1 MIRGVIFDL
10 DGVIVSTDAL
20 HCQAWVE
27 TSRRWGIPFTPKDN
41 DLLRGVSRMESVEI
55 ICRVGNRAL
64 SPDEKAQFAE
74 EKNRRYGELLESLT
88 PSDILPD
95 VLETLEE
102 LHRRGLSLAI
112 GSSSRNTQNILRR
125 IGLSTA
131 FDAVADGTMIAR
143 SKPDPEVFLLA
154 ASLLKLPPEECLV
167 VEDAESGVQAAKAG
181 GCLAVAVGPARDCP
195 LADEKLNS
203 LSELLSIGVISKQ
216 RLPSVY
222 S

>member
-1 MIRGVIFDL
+1 MVRGVIFDL
-10 DGVIVSTDAL
+10 DGVIVSTDTL

-27 TSRRWGIPFTPKDN
+27 TSRHWNIPFTPKDN

-64 SPDEKAQFAE
+64 SQEDKERFAQ

-88 PSDILPD
+88 PADVLPD

-102 LHRRGLSLAI
+102 LHLRGLALAI

-125 IGLSTA
+125 IGLNTA

-154 ASLLKLPPEECLV
+154 ASLLKLPPEQCLV
-167 VEDAESGVQAAKAG
+167 VEDAESGIQAAKAG
-181 GCLAVAVGPARDCP
+181 GFLAVAIGTARSCP
-195 LADEKLNS
+195 LADAKIS
-203 LSELLSIGVISKQ
+203 RLSELFQIV
-216 RLPSVY
+216 
-222 S
+222 

>member
-1 MIRGVIFDL
+1 MVQGVIFDL

-27 TSRRWGIPFTPKDN
+27 TSWRWAIPFTPEDN

-64 SPDEKAQFAE
+64 SEEEKKRFAD

-88 PSDILPD
+88 PADILPD

-102 LHRRGLSLAI
+102 LRLRGRMLAI

-154 ASLLKLPPEECLV
+154 ASLLELPPEQCLV

-181 GCLAVAVGPARDCP
+181 GCLAAAVGPARDSD
-195 LADEKLNS
+195 LADVKLNR
-203 LSELLSIGVISKQ
+203 LTELLQIV
-216 RLPSVY
+216 
-222 S
+222 

>member
-1 MIRGVIFDL
+1 MVQGVIFDL

-27 TSRRWGIPFTPKDN
+27 TSRRWAIPFTPEDN

-64 SPDEKAQFAE
+64 SEEEKKRFAD

-88 PSDILPD
+88 PADILPD

-102 LHRRGLSLAI
+102 LRLRGRMLAI

-154 ASLLKLPPEECLV
+154 ASLLELPPEQCLV

-181 GCLAVAVGPARDCP
+181 GCLAAAVGPARDSD
-195 LADEKLNS
+195 LADVKLNR
-203 LSELLSIGVISKQ
+203 LTELLQIV
-216 RLPSVY
+216 
-222 S
+222 